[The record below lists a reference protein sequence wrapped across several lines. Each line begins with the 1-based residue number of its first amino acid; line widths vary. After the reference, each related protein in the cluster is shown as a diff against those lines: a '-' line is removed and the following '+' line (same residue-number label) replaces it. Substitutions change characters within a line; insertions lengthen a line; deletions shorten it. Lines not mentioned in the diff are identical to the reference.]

1 MTAPRPTLAIR
12 TADLTADV
20 PLLAI
25 ALPASPVL
33 DGPALKKLDKKLGGA
48 LARTLSRRDFRGG
61 RDETLHLAGGESGPQ
76 RVLLVGLGK
85 PPGPRAP
92 GGRAVA
98 IRRAA
103 SVAARQA
110 HRTGAG
116 SLAFWSPGLD
126 ARDAESALVGLAA
139 GAWEYVETKTPPPT
153 DERRAPLDAAT
164 LLVEDER
171 AMRPALAAAQA
182 IAAGH
187 ALARRLSMMPG
198 NLCTPDYLAA
208 TGEEIGK
215 RHGLKV
221 TVLGRKEME
230 REKMGSFLSVA
241 QATPQDPKLVCL
253 EYRKGGKAAPI
264 VLVGKGLCFDT
275 GGISIKPAQ
284 GMEAMKFDMCG
295 AAGVLGAMEAIA
307 ALGLRVNVV
316 GIIGA
321 TTNMPSGT
329 AVKPGDVVQAASG
342 KFIEVIN
349 TDAEGRLV
357 LADLLF
363 YAKRF
368 EPAAV
373 VDAATLTGACVI
385 ALGNTATGV
394 FGSDESLVR
403 EVIAAGARAGEPG
416 WELPLW
422 DEYKELIKSDVAD
435 VKNTGGRAAG
445 SITAAL
451 FLQEFADGSP
461 WVHLD
466 IAGTAYSETD
476 LVALPKGPTGVPV
489 GTFVELVRGRAS

>member
-1 MTAPRPTLAIR
+1 MPPTLSLR
-12 TADLTADV
+12 TADLAADT
-20 PLLAI
+20 PLLAV
-25 ALPASPVL
+25 ALPAGAALAGERLGAL
-33 DGPALKKLDKKLGGA
+33 DRALGGA
-48 LARTLSRRDFRGG
+48 LGRTLQRRDFRGG
-61 RDETLHLAGGESGPQ
+61 RDETLHLTGGASGPQ
-76 RVLLVGLGK
+76 RVLLVGLGND
-85 PPGPRAP
+85 GGARAT
-92 GGRAVA
+92 GDRAVA

-103 SVAARQA
+103 SIAARHA
-110 HRTGAG
+110 NRTGAG
-116 SLAFWSPGLD
+116 SLAFWADGLD
-126 ARDAESALVGLAA
+126 ARAVEYAVAGIAA
-139 GAWEYVETKTPPPT
+139 GAWEYTETRTQPPAE
-153 DERRAPLDAAT
+153 ERRQPLASAAV
-164 LLVEDER
+164 LVDDEGALRGALEAGR
-171 AMRPALAAAQA
+171 AVAEGQQ
-182 IAAGH
+182 
-187 ALARRLSMMPG
+187 LARHLAMLPG
-198 NLCTPDYLAA
+198 NICTPDYLAR
-208 TGEEIGK
+208 TGEEIAR
-215 RHGLKV
+215 RHGMKV

-230 REKMGSFLSVA
+230 AEKMGSFLSVA
-241 QATPQDPKLVCL
+241 QGTPQDPKLVCL
-253 EYRKGGKAAPI
+253 EYRQGGDAAPV

-284 GMEAMKFDMCG
+284 GMETMKFDMCG

-307 ALGLRVNVV
+307 RLGLAVNVV

-357 LADLLF
+357 LADLLY

-368 EPAAV
+368 QPAAV

-394 FGSDESLVR
+394 FGSNEALVR
-403 EVIAAGARAGEPG
+403 EVLAAGTRAGEPG
-416 WELPLW
+416 WQLPLW
-422 DEYKELIKSDVAD
+422 DEYKELIKSDAAD

-445 SITAAL
+445 AITAAL
-451 FLQEFADGSP
+451 FLQEFADGFP
-461 WVHLD
+461 WAHLD